1 MEEVSKVVKIGFYA
15 NLDGAVTAPDVVIR
29 EFPGA
34 EYEELREKTAIIW
47 NVHSLYSSWL
57 TAFNNYQEY
66 IELGKTEE
74 ELKVHPRVYVT
85 TSTAYSS
92 VSETARVTINL
103 LASASAFLIIC
114 QRLVTNFSS
123 SDQVAYLKWDELR
136 KTLYSQSAAYQIC
149 YGLRNFSQH
158 YMIPFSGV
166 NLNFKDRA
174 IEGFAPFI
182 NRDEI
187 LNCGY
192 NWGKDNAAVALRSQG
207 ENICLSDLL
216 GEYYSCLRKIFV
228 SAHEIFEIR
237 IKDARK
243 CVNDLI
249 LKFGLPKDV
258 TPTLFTAELGCSNFN
273 EMAQEDFP
281 VGLLNFIDEV
291 VLKV

>member
-1 MEEVSKVVKIGFYA
+1 MYKIGFYE
-15 NLDGAVTAPDVVIR
+15 NLDGALTAPEVVIR

-34 EYEELREKTAIIW
+34 EYEKFRGKTAIIW

-57 TAFNNYQEY
+57 TVFNNYQEY
-66 IELGKTEE
+66 IGLGKTEE

-85 TSTAYSS
+85 RSAAYSS

-103 LASASAFLIIC
+103 LASASAFLVIS
-114 QRLVTNFSS
+114 QRLVKVFSS
-123 SDQVAYLKWDELR
+123 SNKGAYLKWDELR
-136 KTLYSQSAAYQIC
+136 KTLYSQSVAYQIC

-166 NLNFKDRA
+166 NLNFKGRA
-174 IEGFAPFI
+174 VEGFAPFI

-192 NWGKDNAAVALRSQG
+192 DWGKNGAAVALRSQP
-207 ENICLSDLL
+207 ENICLSELL
-216 GEYYSCLRKIFV
+216 GGYYSCLREIFV
-228 SAHEIFEIR
+228 SAHEVFEAEV
-237 IKDARK
+237 KDARK
-243 CVNDLI
+243 CVDDVI
-249 LKFGLPKDV
+249 LKFGLPKNV
-258 TPTLFTAELGCSNFN
+258 TPTLFTIELGCSDFN
-273 EMAQEDFP
+273 KMSQEDFP